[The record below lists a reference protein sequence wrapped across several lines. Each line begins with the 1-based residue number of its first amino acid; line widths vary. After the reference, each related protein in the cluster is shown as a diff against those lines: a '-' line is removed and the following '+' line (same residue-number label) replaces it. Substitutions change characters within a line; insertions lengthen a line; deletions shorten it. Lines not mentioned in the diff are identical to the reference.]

1 MSKKETLIKE
11 VRVPL
16 THYQGDPRAEWVVQV
31 HELNTEYRVIT
42 EECNFNRADND
53 IISKILT
60 PLEPVLNA
68 EFDEMLKTGALKKS
82 AELHGGCSAHSLLTG
97 IKRESAAIGI
107 ACWLVEKVE
116 RVLADIP
123 REHLDREVLIHS
135 GSEKP
140 ELFEW
145 IDAFNEKAGLADRER
160 MI

>member
-31 HELNTEYRVIT
+31 YELNTEYRVAT
-42 EECNFNRADND
+42 EEYNFNNTDND
-53 IISKILT
+53 IISKILI
-60 PLEPVLNA
+60 PLEPILNA

-97 IKRESAAIGI
+97 IKRESAAIGV
-107 ACWLVEKVE
+107 ACWLVERVE

-123 REHLDREVLIHS
+123 REYLDREVVINS

-140 ELFEW
+140 ELFKS
-145 IDAFNEKAGLADRER
+145 IDAFNEKLGLTGYER
-160 MI
+160 IA

>member
-31 HELNTEYRVIT
+31 YELNTEYRVAT
-42 EECNFNRADND
+42 EECNFNNTDND
-53 IISKILT
+53 IISKILI
-60 PLEPVLNA
+60 PLEPILNA
-68 EFDEMLKTGALKKS
+68 DFDEMLKAGALKKS

-97 IKRESAAIGI
+97 IKRESAAIGV
-107 ACWLVEKVE
+107 ACWLVERVE

-123 REHLDREVLIHS
+123 REYLDREVLINS

-140 ELFEW
+140 ELFKS
-145 IDAFNEKAGLADRER
+145 IDAFNEKLGLTGFNWL
-160 MI
+160 

>member
-31 HELNTEYRVIT
+31 YELNTEYRVAT
-42 EECNFNRADND
+42 EECNFNNTDND
-53 IISKILT
+53 IISKILI
-60 PLEPVLNA
+60 PLDPILNA
-68 EFDEMLKTGALKKS
+68 DFDEMLKAGALKKS

-97 IKRESAAIGI
+97 IKRESAAIGV
-107 ACWLVEKVE
+107 ACWLVERVE

-123 REHLDREVLIHS
+123 REYLDREVLINS

-140 ELFEW
+140 ELFKS
-145 IDAFNEKAGLADRER
+145 IDAFNEKLGLTGFNWL
-160 MI
+160 

>member
-31 HELNTEYRVIT
+31 YELNTEYRVAT
-42 EECNFNRADND
+42 EEYNFNNTDND
-53 IISKILT
+53 IISKILI
-60 PLEPVLNA
+60 PLEPILNA

-97 IKRESAAIGI
+97 IKRESAAIGV
-107 ACWLVEKVE
+107 ACWLVERVE

-123 REHLDREVLIHS
+123 REYLDREVLINS

-140 ELFEW
+140 ELFKS
-145 IDAFNEKAGLADRER
+145 IDAFNEKLGLTGYER
-160 MI
+160 IA

>member
-31 HELNTEYRVIT
+31 YELNTEYRVAT
-42 EECNFNRADND
+42 EECNFNNTDND
-53 IISKILT
+53 IISKILI
-60 PLEPVLNA
+60 PLEPILNA
-68 EFDEMLKTGALKKS
+68 DFDEMLKAGALKKS

-97 IKRESAAIGI
+97 IKRESAAIGV
-107 ACWLVEKVE
+107 ACWLVERVE

-123 REHLDREVLIHS
+123 REYLDREVLINS

-140 ELFEW
+140 ELFKS
-145 IDAFNEKAGLADRER
+145 IDAFNEKLGLTGFNWV
-160 MI
+160 

>member
-31 HELNTEYRVIT
+31 YELNTEYRVAT
-42 EECNFNRADND
+42 EECNFNNTDND
-53 IISKILT
+53 IISKILI
-60 PLEPVLNA
+60 PLESILNA
-68 EFDEMLKTGALKKS
+68 DFDEMLKTGALKKS

-97 IKRESAAIGI
+97 IKRESAAIGV
-107 ACWLVEKVE
+107 ACWLVERVE

-123 REHLDREVLIHS
+123 REYLDREVLINS

-140 ELFEW
+140 ELFKS
-145 IDAFNEKAGLADRER
+145 IDAFNEKLGLTGFNWL
-160 MI
+160 

>member
-16 THYQGDPRAEWVVQV
+16 THYQGDSRAEWVVQV
-31 HELNTEYRVIT
+31 YELNTEYRVVT
-42 EECNFNRADND
+42 KECNFNNTDNE

-60 PLEPVLNA
+60 PLEPALNA

-97 IKRESAAIGI
+97 IKRESAAIGV
-107 ACWLVEKVE
+107 ACWLVERVE

-123 REHLDREVLIHS
+123 REHLDREVLINS

-140 ELFEW
+140 ELFKQ
-145 IDAFNEKAGLADRER
+145 IDMFNEKLGLTGFNWL
-160 MI
+160 